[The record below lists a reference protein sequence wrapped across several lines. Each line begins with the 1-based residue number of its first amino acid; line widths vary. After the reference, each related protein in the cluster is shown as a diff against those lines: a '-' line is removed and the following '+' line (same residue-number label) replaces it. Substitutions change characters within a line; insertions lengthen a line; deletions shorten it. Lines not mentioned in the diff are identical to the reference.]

1 MIQLLSIAV
10 AGFLAQ
16 LIDGSL
22 GMGYGVSSTSLL
34 LALGLAPALA
44 SASVHLAEIGTSGV
58 SGAAHW
64 RYGNVDWKILLLLGV
79 PGGIGAFLGAVVL
92 ANLSLEAAR
101 PWVSIVLLILGGV
114 ILFRFLHARRTRRAP
129 AALHDSAPT
138 DNSGAAYVASRRRS
152 ILLTPLGLL
161 GGFLDASGGGGWG
174 PVTTSTLM
182 AGGRLKP
189 RLIIGTVSGSE
200 FIVAVAASIGFLLAL
215 GSEGIRWDIVA
226 MMLIGGSIAA
236 PISAWLVKQ
245 FDDRA
250 LGIAVGLLIIVLNVD
265 RLMLLMGVDGGI
277 VTTARLVAVVG
288 ALLII
293 AALVFRG
300 RARRAAQDSAN
311 AAQDSAKA
319 AQDPA
324 NSAQAG
330 NA

>member
-1 MIQLLSIAV
+1 MFQLLAIAV

-64 RYGNVDWKILLLLGV
+64 RYGNVDWKILLLLGI
-79 PGGIGAFLGAVVL
+79 PGGVGAFVGAVVL
-92 ANLSLEAAR
+92 SNLTLEQAR
-101 PWVSIVLLILGGV
+101 PWVSVVLLILGGV
-114 ILFRFLHARRTRRAP
+114 IVFRFLHARRTSRAP
-129 AALHDSAPT
+129 AALHDQAPV
-138 DNSGAAYVASRRRS
+138 DDSGAGFRSSRRRS
-152 ILLTPLGLL
+152 WLLTPLGLL

-174 PVTTSTLM
+174 PTTTSTLM

-200 FIVAVAASIGFLLAL
+200 FIVAIAASVGFLLAL
-215 GSEGIRWDIVA
+215 GAAGIRWDIVA

-250 LGIAVGLLIIVLNVD
+250 LGIAVGALIIVLNVD
-265 RLMLLMGVDGGI
+265 RLMVLVGIDGGI
-277 VTTARLVAVVG
+277 VTTARLMAVVA

-293 AALVFRG
+293 SALVFRG
-300 RARRAAQDSAN
+300 RARRAAEEERAAAISAG
-311 AAQDSAKA
+311 AK
-319 AQDPA
+319 PA
-324 NSAQAG
+324 
-330 NA
+330 